1 MSHALH
7 VSDLQLRDRDGRDV
21 ARRHGRA
28 EGGAPGG
35 HGRDA
40 GEGHL
45 PGGRASTSHRH
56 RDHGPDERQQAARAG
71 RAVRRDKGTARG
83 VLHPRL
89 QGPRRGDRVGRQDS
103 DGMQGRRRLHRDP
116 PDHGAALALN
126 LTDVRACAES
136 VFRHEHG
143 RIIAGLIRLCGSFDR
158 AEEAMQDALTAALK
172 HWPDHGIPQN
182 PGAWIMTAAH
192 RKLIDMARRERTRN
206 EKHELLEQEVAIA
219 VYENPMP
226 APSALP
232 DDRLRLIFTCC
243 HPALN
248 REAQIALTL
257 RTLGGLSTAEIARA
271 FLLPEPTLAQRL
283 VRAKRKIQDARIP
296 YEVPPEDALPERRV
310 AVQAVV
316 YLIFNEGYT
325 ATAGDALIRRELC
338 AEAIRLGG
346 VLCAIDP
353 QDPESLGLLALML
366 LHDSRRLARVDSAG
380 ALVTLEEQDRSLWD
394 RVQIDEGLTQVEA
407 ALRMGRVGPYQLQAA
422 IAAVHAEAA
431 SPQQTDWQQITALYN
446 LLVRVNPSPVVL
458 LNRAVA
464 VGMSEGPARGLE
476 LIDELGS
483 SGELE
488 RYHLLH
494 AARADLLRRLG
505 SFEAAADA
513 YRRALALMANGVE
526 RAYLERRLAE
536 L

>member
-89 QGPRRGDRVGRQDS
+89 QGPRRGERVGRQDS

-143 RIIAGLIRLCGSFDR
+143 
-158 AEEAMQDALTAALK
+158 
-172 HWPDHGIPQN
+172 IPQN

-206 EKHELLEQEVAIA
+206 EKHEFLEQEVAIA

-283 VRAKRKIQDARIP
+283 VRAKRKIHDARIP
-296 YEVPPEDALPERRV
+296 YEVPPDHTLAERRA
-310 AVQAVV
+310 AVQAVI
-316 YLIFNEGYT
+316 YL
-325 ATAGDALIRRELC
+325 
-338 AEAIRLGG
+338 
-346 VLCAIDP
+346 
-353 QDPESLGLLALML
+353 
-366 LHDSRRLARVDSAG
+366 
-380 ALVTLEEQDRSLWD
+380 
-394 RVQIDEGLTQVEA
+394 
-407 ALRMGRVGPYQLQAA
+407 
-422 IAAVHAEAA
+422 
-431 SPQQTDWQQITALYN
+431 
-446 LLVRVNPSPVVL
+446 
-458 LNRAVA
+458 
-464 VGMSEGPARGLE
+464 
-476 LIDELGS
+476 
-483 SGELE
+483 
-488 RYHLLH
+488 
-494 AARADLLRRLG
+494 
-505 SFEAAADA
+505 
-513 YRRALALMANGVE
+513 
-526 RAYLERRLAE
+526 
-536 L
+536 